1 MFAKCQQTQSKKSQP
16 ARLGPAQES
25 RLLLERLDILK
36 ALNNDLPYGHFGQ
49 AVYDPDEEAWNFQ
62 REIDY
67 AYSLHPLG
75 SAKIVTEPPKDGNAP
90 VDAPVTPL
98 IASERHKRQI
108 KHLVER
114 LSDVQPA
121 TALLGPL
128 LRVSEAIE
136 SASARH
142 DPLQGELLAIG
153 TVPAEALHSTLT
165 LAVFPSGPTGGDM
178 RLIQMQMQR
187 HGWDDA
193 KDAWIKVPTTHG
205 MEAKWHGEGVPI
217 QQICFAHAIEGS
229 DAFIAARMP
238 TQTVGFR
245 PAVRSR
251 GPSAW
256 ALDVNV
262 CFQVSIA
269 STGAVP
275 HADVVFNPWYTR
287 QFGIVDQAGNWS
299 VYELE
304 GLASTK
310 SKLVCRSGLSTGVS
324 RPVDDGWARIA
335 WVGNPSTI
343 AVCTRRQLDLYN
355 IAGQDS
361 NKSNPIATITSVG
374 SSWHLA
380 LVQVPSHPAHLAVL
394 TSTHVLLYHMK
405 ADESTINAKTLLK
418 LRHFRNPEDT
428 TLTVAV
434 FTLEDATLVVLRS
447 GVEPVMTIYRLKIDE
462 YGGVQASLP
471 VAFSLPGNTND
482 SASITGLHLAPAQYG
497 SRRREPD
504 TSLALEYRDA
514 EMRFASLISLSKDLT
529 LQECLYVS
537 IPSSTLDSNVVPPA
551 WTGKLP
557 ASTTRL
563 RKEKFVVDDDDEDDA
578 FGNKFSRE
586 APLSF
591 YQQRKHSQAPVRT
604 GLSWTISLERT
615 AQAMI
620 DNAAQQTVPIDDVLE
635 TAEVILR
642 EQRTDEALP
651 YRTLHD
657 YAQGTLICQ
666 DIDDAAA
673 KLDGLASIEPPPR
686 EASQDSATDDQSKL
700 KLALHTLRT
709 SESLAEVYA
718 AMVRNWITPLS
729 PSVPSRIR
737 LAKEQLVRQAAAE
750 VTFASRIIRTQAA
763 EPEVQ
768 AVTQQSQ
775 ESFDIPVRAGPSSS
789 QLPGSS
795 QTASQQ
801 SVLPTPSPTATPSVT
816 TGSSHV
822 STFAA
827 PEIARLSQYTIF
839 SRSAPSAL
847 PRSLA
852 SVLDHW
858 PGGADPVDY
867 DWRSTSRRVAEHEVE
882 ADEQMTEK
890 DQERVR
896 RRAERHLRRQRR
908 EAAASE
914 AARVATSQA
923 LEIVSASQPQHVPRV
938 ENQPTGA
945 VDSSQSQGLGLGAAS
960 QVVPGR
966 FGGRPPPK
974 KKRKQGF

>member
-1 MFAKCQQTQSKKSQP
+1 MADSTS
-16 ARLGPAQES
+16 
-25 RLLLERLDILK
+25 
-36 ALNNDLPYGHFGQ
+36 NDLPYGHFGQ

-62 REIDY
+62 REIDH

-75 SAKIVTEPPKDGNAP
+75 SARIVAEPPKDGHVP
-90 VDAPVTPL
+90 VDAQVTPL
-98 IASERHKRQI
+98 ITSEWYKKEI

-114 LSDVQPA
+114 FPDVQPA

-165 LAVFPSGPTGGDM
+165 LAALPSGPTGGDM
-178 RLIQMQMQR
+178 RLVQMQMQR
-187 HGWDDA
+187 HGWDDT
-193 KDAWIKVPTTHG
+193 KDAWIKVPTIHG
-205 MEAKWHGEGVPI
+205 MEAEWHGEGVPI

-229 DAFIAARMP
+229 DAFIATRMP
-238 TQTVGFR
+238 TRTVVFR

-256 ALDVNV
+256 ALDANI
-262 CFQVSIA
+262 CFQVSIE
-269 STGAVP
+269 STGGIP
-275 HADVVFNPWYTR
+275 HADVAFNPWYTR
-287 QFGIVDQAGNWS
+287 QFGMVDQAGDWS

-310 SKLVCRSGLSTGVS
+310 SKLVCRSDLPTGIS
-324 RPVDDGWARIA
+324 RPVDDGWGRIA

-361 NKSNPIATITSVG
+361 NKSNSIATMPSVG
-374 SSWHLA
+374 SSWYLA
-380 LVQVPSHPAHLAVL
+380 MVQVTSHSAHLAVL
-394 TSTHVLLYHMK
+394 TSRHILLYHVK
-405 ADESTINAKTLLK
+405 TDDTGAIHAKTLLE

-428 TLTVAV
+428 TLTLAV
-434 FTLEDATLVVLRS
+434 FTLEDATLMVLRS
-447 GVEPVMTIYRLKIDE
+447 GVEPVITLYRLRIDE
-462 YGGVQASLP
+462 FGGAQATLP
-471 VAFSLPGNTND
+471 VAFSLHGDMND

-504 TSLALEYRDA
+504 TSLALEYQDA
-514 EMRFASLISLSKDLT
+514 ELRFASLVSHSKDLR

-537 IPSSTLDSNVVPPA
+537 IPSGTLDSNVVPPT

-557 ASTTRL
+557 ASATRL
-563 RKEKFVVDDDDEDDA
+563 RKERFVVDDDDVDDA
-578 FGNKFSRE
+578 IASKPFRE

-591 YQQRKHSQAPVRT
+591 YQQRKRSQAPVRT
-604 GLSWTISLERT
+604 GLAWTISLERT

-620 DNAAQQTVPIDDVLE
+620 DNAAQQTVAIDDVLE

-642 EQRTDEALP
+642 ERRTDEALP

-657 YAQGTLICQ
+657 YAQGALVCQ
-666 DIDDAAA
+666 DLDDATA
-673 KLDGLASIEPPPR
+673 KLNSLASIEPAPR
-686 EASQDSATDDQSKL
+686 EASQDDVTDDQPKS
-700 KLALHTLRT
+700 KLALHTLQP
-709 SESLAEVYA
+709 SEYLAGMYA
-718 AMVRNWITPLS
+718 EMVRNWITPLS
-729 PSVPSRIR
+729 PGVPGRIR

-750 VTFASRIIRTQAA
+750 VTLASRIIRTQIA

-768 AVTQQSQ
+768 PATQQSQ

-822 STFAA
+822 STFTA
-827 PEIARLSQYTIF
+827 PEITRLSQYTTF
-839 SRSAPSAL
+839 SRPAPPAL

-852 SVLDHW
+852 KVLDHW
-858 PGGADPVDY
+858 HIGADPADY
-867 DWRSTSRRVAEHEVE
+867 DWRATSRRVAEHEVE

-896 RRAERHLRRQRR
+896 RRAEKHLRRQRR

-938 ENQPTGA
+938 ESQPTGA
-945 VDSSQSQGLGLGAAS
+945 VDSSQSQGLGIGAAS

>member
-1 MFAKCQQTQSKKSQP
+1 MADSTS
-16 ARLGPAQES
+16 
-25 RLLLERLDILK
+25 
-36 ALNNDLPYGHFGQ
+36 NDLPYGHFGQ
-49 AVYDPDEEAWNFQ
+49 AVYNPDEEAWTFQ

-67 AYSLHPLG
+67 AYSLYPLG
-75 SAKIVTEPPKDGNAP
+75 SARVVAEPPKDGHAP
-90 VDAPVTPL
+90 VHAQVTPL
-98 IASERHKRQI
+98 ITSERHKKGI

-114 LSDVQPA
+114 FPDVQPA
-121 TALLGPL
+121 IALLGPL

-165 LAVFPSGPTGGDM
+165 LAAFPSGPTGGDM
-178 RLIQMQMQR
+178 RLVQMQTQR
-187 HGWDDA
+187 HGWDDT
-193 KDAWIKVPTTHG
+193 KDAWIKVPTIHG
-205 MEAKWHGEGVPI
+205 MEAEWHGEGVPI

-229 DAFIAARMP
+229 DAFIATRMP
-238 TQTVGFR
+238 TRTVVFR
-245 PAVRSR
+245 PAIRSR

-256 ALDVNV
+256 ALDANV

-275 HADVVFNPWYTR
+275 HADVVFNLWYTR

-310 SKLVCRSGLSTGVS
+310 SKLVCRSGLPTGIS

-361 NKSNPIATITSVG
+361 NKSNSIATMTSVG
-374 SSWHLA
+374 SSWYLA
-380 LVQVPSHPAHLAVL
+380 MVQVPSRPTHLVVL
-394 TSTHVLLYHMK
+394 TSTHILLYHVR
-405 ADESTINAKTLLK
+405 ADDTGTISAKTLLK

-428 TLTVAV
+428 TLTLAM
-434 FTLEDATLVVLRS
+434 FALEDATLVVLRS
-447 GVEPVMTIYRLKIDE
+447 GVEPVATLYRLRINE
-462 YGGVQASLP
+462 YGGAQASLP
-471 VAFSLPGNTND
+471 VAFSLPWNTND

-514 EMRFASLISLSKDLT
+514 EMRLASLVSLSKDLS
-529 LQECLYVS
+529 LQECLYVAV
-537 IPSSTLDSNVVPPA
+537 PSGTLDSNVVPPA
-551 WTGKLP
+551 WTGKLS
-557 ASTTRL
+557 ASATRL
-563 RKEKFVVDDDDEDDA
+563 RKERFVVDDDDANDA
-578 FGNKFSRE
+578 IASKSSKE

-591 YQQRKHSQAPVRT
+591 YQQRKRSQAPVRT
-604 GLSWTISLERT
+604 GLAWTTSLERT

-620 DNAAQQTVPIDDVLE
+620 DNAAQQTMAIDDVLE

-642 EQRTDEALP
+642 EQRSDEALP

-657 YAQGTLICQ
+657 HAQGTLVCQ
-666 DIDDAAA
+666 VLDDSTA
-673 KLDGLASIEPPPR
+673 KLDSLAVIEPPSR
-686 EASQDSATDDQSKL
+686 EASRDDATDDQPKSRL
-700 KLALHTLRT
+700 TLHTLQP
-709 SESLAEVYA
+709 SESLAGMYA
-718 AMVRNWITPLS
+718 EMIRNWITPLS
-729 PSVPSRIR
+729 PSIPGRIR

-750 VTFASRIIRTQAA
+750 VTLASRIIRTQAA

-768 AVTQQSQ
+768 PATQQSQ

-816 TGSSHV
+816 TGSSHA

-827 PEIARLSQYTIF
+827 PEVTRLSQYTTF
-839 SRSAPSAL
+839 SRPAPSAL

-852 SVLDHW
+852 KVLDHW
-858 PGGADPVDY
+858 NIGADPVDY
-867 DWRSTSRRVAEHEVE
+867 DWRAISRRVADREVE
-882 ADEQMTEK
+882 TDEQMTEK

-896 RRAERHLRRQRR
+896 RRAARHLRRQRR

-938 ENQPTGA
+938 ESQPTGA
-945 VDSSQSQGLGLGAAS
+945 VDSSQSQGPGIGAAS
-960 QVVPGR
+960 QVVPGK

>member
-1 MFAKCQQTQSKKSQP
+1 MFRHDIK
-16 ARLGPAQES
+16 AQI
-25 RLLLERLDILK
+25 RRAI
-36 ALNNDLPYGHFGQ
+36 
-49 AVYDPDEEAWNFQ
+49 YDPDEEAWNFQ

-75 SAKIVTEPPKDGNAP
+75 SAKIVAEPPKDGHAP
-90 VDAPVTPL
+90 VDAQVTPL
-98 IASERHKRQI
+98 ITSERHKRQI

-114 LSDVQPA
+114 FPDVQPA

-142 DPLQGELLAIG
+142 DPLQGELLALG
-153 TVPAEALHSTLT
+153 TVPAEALHCTLT
-165 LAVFPSGPTGGDM
+165 LAAFPSGPTGSNL
-178 RLIQMQMQR
+178 RLVQMQMQR
-187 HGWDDA
+187 HGWDDT
-193 KDAWIKVPTTHG
+193 KDAWIKVPTIHG
-205 MEAKWHGEGVPI
+205 MEAEWHGEGVPI
-217 QQICFAHAIEGS
+217 QQICFAHALEGS

-238 TQTVGFR
+238 TRTMVFR

-251 GPSAW
+251 GPSAF
-256 ALDVNV
+256 ALDAKI
-262 CFQVSIA
+262 CFEVSIA

-310 SKLVCRSGLSTGVS
+310 SKLVCRSGLPTGIS

-343 AVCTRRQLDLYN
+343 AVCTRRQLDLYD
-355 IAGQDS
+355 IAGQDTD
-361 NKSNPIATITSVG
+361 KSNPIATITSVG
-374 SSWHLA
+374 SSWYLA
-380 LVQVPSHPAHLAVL
+380 MVQVPSHPAHLAVL
-394 TSTHVLLYHMK
+394 TSTHVLLYHAK
-405 ADESTINAKTLLK
+405 AHESAINAKTLLK

-428 TLTVAV
+428 TLTLAV
-434 FTLEDATLVVLRS
+434 FTLEDATLMVLRS

-471 VAFSLPGNTND
+471 VAFSLPGNTKD
-482 SASITGLHLAPAQYG
+482 IASVTGLHLAPAQYG
-497 SRRREPD
+497 SRTREPD

-514 EMRFASLISLSKDLT
+514 EFRFASLVALSKDLT

-537 IPSSTLDSNVVPPA
+537 LPSGTLDSNVVPST
-551 WTGKLP
+551 WTGKLSSS
-557 ASTTRL
+557 ATRL
-563 RKEKFVVDDDDEDDA
+563 RKEKFVVDDDDAVDA
-578 FGNKFSRE
+578 IVSNSSRE
-586 APLSF
+586 APISF
-591 YQQRKHSQAPVRT
+591 YQQRKRSQAPART
-604 GLSWTISLERT
+604 GLAWTISLERS

-620 DNAAQQTVPIDDVLE
+620 DNAAQQTVVIDDVLE

-657 YAQGTLICQ
+657 YAQGTLACQ
-666 DIDDAAA
+666 DFDDATA
-673 KLDGLASIEPPPR
+673 KLDSLASIEPPPR
-686 EASQDSATDDQSKL
+686 EALQDDATDDQSKM
-700 KLALHTLRT
+700 KLALHTLQP
-709 SESLAEVYA
+709 SDSLAGMYA
-718 AMVRNWITPLS
+718 EMVRNWITPLS
-729 PSVPSRIR
+729 PSVPGRIR
-737 LAKEQLVRQAAAE
+737 LAKEQLVRQAAAD
-750 VTFASRIIRTQAA
+750 VTVASRIIRTQAA
-763 EPEVQ
+763 VPEAQ
-768 AVTQQSQ
+768 PATQQSH

-827 PEIARLSQYTIF
+827 PEVTRLSQYTTF
-839 SRSAPSAL
+839 SRPAPSAL

-852 SVLDHW
+852 KVLDHW
-858 PGGADPVDY
+858 IIGADPVDY
-867 DWRSTSRRVAEHEVE
+867 DWRATSRRVAKDEVE

-938 ENQPTGA
+938 ESQPTGA
-945 VDSSQSQGLGLGAAS
+945 VDGSQSQGLGIGAAS
-960 QVVPGR
+960 QVMPGR

>member
-1 MFAKCQQTQSKKSQP
+1 MADSTS
-16 ARLGPAQES
+16 
-25 RLLLERLDILK
+25 
-36 ALNNDLPYGHFGQ
+36 NDLPYGHFGE
-49 AVYDPDEEAWNFQ
+49 AIYDPDEEAWSFQ
-62 REIDY
+62 REVET
-67 AYSLHPLG
+67 AYSLHLLG
-75 SAKIVTEPPKDGNAP
+75 SARVVAESKDGHAP
-90 VDAPVTPL
+90 VDAQVIPL
-98 IASERHKRQI
+98 ITSERHKKEI

-114 LSDVQPA
+114 FPDVQPA

-165 LAVFPSGPTGGDM
+165 LAAFPSGPTGGDM
-178 RLIQMQMQR
+178 RLVQMQIQR
-187 HGWDDA
+187 HGWDDT
-193 KDAWIKVPTTHG
+193 KDAWIKVPTIHG
-205 MEAKWHGEGVPI
+205 MEAEWHGEGVPI

-238 TQTVGFR
+238 TRTVVFR

-256 ALDVNV
+256 ALDAKI
-262 CFQVSIA
+262 CFEVSIQ

-275 HADVVFNPWYTR
+275 HADIVFNPWYTR
-287 QFGIVDQAGNWS
+287 QFGVVDQAGNWN

-310 SKLVCRSGLSTGVS
+310 SKLVCRSGLPTGIS

-335 WVGNPSTI
+335 WVGSPSTI
-343 AVCTRRQLDLYN
+343 AVCTRRQLDLYR

-361 NKSNPIATITSVG
+361 NKSNSIATMTSVG
-374 SSWHLA
+374 SSWYLA
-380 LVQVPSHPAHLAVL
+380 LVQVPSHPTHLAVL
-394 TSTHVLLYHMK
+394 TSTHILLYHVK
-405 ADESTINAKTLLK
+405 ADDTGAIDAKTLLK

-428 TLTVAV
+428 TLTLAV
-434 FTLEDATLVVLRS
+434 FVLEDATLVALRS
-447 GVEPVMTIYRLKIDE
+447 GVEAVITLYCLRINE
-462 YGGVQASLP
+462 YGGAQASAP

-482 SASITGLHLAPAQYG
+482 IAYITGLHLAPAQYG

-514 EMRFASLISLSKDLT
+514 EMRFASLLSLSKDLT
-529 LQECLYVS
+529 LQECLYVAV
-537 IPSSTLDSNVVPPA
+537 PSGTLDSNVVPPA

-557 ASTTRL
+557 ASATRL
-563 RKEKFVVDDDDEDDA
+563 RKERFVVDDDDENDA
-578 FGNKFSRE
+578 SPSKTSRE

-591 YQQRKHSQAPVRT
+591 YQQRKRSQAPVRT
-604 GLSWTISLERT
+604 GLAWTISLERT
-615 AQAMI
+615 AQVMI
-620 DNAAQQTVPIDDVLE
+620 DNAAQHTVAIDDVLE

-657 YAQGTLICQ
+657 YVQGTPVCQ

-673 KLDGLASIEPPPR
+673 KLDSLASIEPASR
-686 EASQDSATDDQSKL
+686 EASQDDPTDDHSRL
-700 KLALHTLRT
+700 KLALHTLQP

-729 PSVPSRIR
+729 PSVPGRIR

-750 VTFASRIIRTQAA
+750 VTLASRVIRTQAA

-768 AVTQQSQ
+768 PATQQSQ

-822 STFAA
+822 SIFAA
-827 PEIARLSQYTIF
+827 PEVTRLSRYTTF
-839 SRSAPSAL
+839 SRPTPSAL

-852 SVLDHW
+852 KVLDHW
-858 PGGADPVDY
+858 IIGTDPVDY
-867 DWRSTSRRVAEHEVE
+867 DWRATSRRVAEHEVE

-914 AARVATSQA
+914 AARVASSQA

-938 ENQPTGA
+938 ESQPTGV
-945 VDSSQSQGLGLGAAS
+945 VDSSQSQGLGVGAAS